1 MTPELLRFVLSGG
14 AAAAANVLSRLLFSQ
29 VMPYS
34 PAIILAY
41 GVGMLTAYL
50 LMRRFVFAS
59 SGRRTRDEAWRFVLV
74 NAVAAAQVWAVSMLL
89 ARWLLPALGW
99 TWQVETIAHV
109 AGVGST
115 VLTSYAMHKAFTFR
129 RVAAPSN
136 GSPP

>member
-1 MTPELLRFVLSGG
+1 MRLTPELLRFVLSGG
-14 AAAAANVLSRLLFSQ
+14 AAAAANVLSRILFSQ

-50 LMRRFVFAS
+50 LMRRFVFAA
-59 SGRRTRDEAWRFVLV
+59 SGRRTGDEAWRFILV
-74 NAVAAAQVWAVSMLL
+74 NALSAAQVWAVSMLL

-99 TWQVETIAHV
+99 SWQAETLAHM

-115 VLTSYAMHKAFTFR
+115 VLTSYVLHKSFTFR
-129 RVAAPSN
+129 RRQD
-136 GSPP
+136 G

>member
-1 MTPELLRFVLSGG
+1 MQLTPELLRFVLSGG
-14 AAAAANVLSRLLFSQ
+14 AAAAANVLARILFSQ

-50 LMRRFVFAS
+50 LMRRFVFER
-59 SGRRTRDEAWRFVLV
+59 SGRGTREEAGRFILV
-74 NAVAAAQVWAVSMLL
+74 NAVAAAQVWAVSILL

-99 TWQVETIAHV
+99 SWQAETLAHM

-129 RVAAPSN
+129 RKGDA
-136 GSPP
+136 

>member
-1 MTPELLRFVLSGG
+1 MRLTPELLRFVLSGG
-14 AAAAANVLSRLLFSQ
+14 AAAAANVASRILFSQ

-50 LMRRFVFAS
+50 LMRRFVFAA
-59 SGRRTRDEAWRFVLV
+59 SGRRPRDEAWRFILV

-99 TWQVETIAHV
+99 SWQAETLAHMV
-109 AGVGST
+109 GVGST
-115 VLTSYAMHKAFTFR
+115 VLTSYVLHRSFTFR
-129 RVAAPSN
+129 PRQ
-136 GSPP
+136 GG

>member
-1 MTPELLRFVLSGG
+1 MQLTPELLRFVLSGG
-14 AAAAANVLSRLLFSQ
+14 AAAAANVLSRIVFSQ

-50 LMRRFVFAS
+50 LMRRFVFER
-59 SGRRTRDEAWRFVLV
+59 SGRSTRDEAGRFILV
-74 NAVAAAQVWAVSMLL
+74 NAVAAAQVWAISVLL

-99 TWQVETIAHV
+99 TWQAETLAHMVGV
-109 AGVGST
+109 AST

-129 RVAAPSN
+129 RRN
-136 GSPP
+136 DG

>member
-1 MTPELLRFVLSGG
+1 MRLNPELVRFVLSGG
-14 AAAAANVLSRLLFSQ
+14 AAAAANVVSRILFSQ

-34 PAIILAY
+34 PAIILSY

-50 LMRRFVFAS
+50 LMRRFVFSA
-59 SGRRTRDEAWRFVLV
+59 SGRRTRDEAWRFALV
-74 NAVAAAQVWAVSMLL
+74 NAVAAAQVWAVSLLL

-99 TWQVETIAHV
+99 SWQAETLAHM

-129 RVAAPSN
+129 RKGDA
-136 GSPP
+136 